1 MPIVKLTEAFISN
14 GLTCPDKPRI
24 EFCDADLPGL
34 YIEVRNGHPGHGT
47 YYLRYK
53 DATGKTC
60 HQKLGRSTELTL
72 ADARKKAKTLKAE
85 IALGAD
91 PRGAVKA
98 QKAVIT
104 YADFFADHYLP
115 YVKPRKRSWKR
126 DEELFRL
133 RIANVLGHRRLNEI
147 TRQQIQ
153 TFHSSLLD
161 QGLAPATCDHHIK
174 LIRQSLN
181 LAITWDMLEK
191 NPAAGIKLFNVD
203 NKVEH
208 YMDADELQRLLAVLR
223 ANDPPNVCVI
233 ATFLLSTGA
242 RLNEAL
248 QATWSQIDRQNRVWR
263 IPAST
268 SKSKKVRSVP
278 LNNSALDCL
287 DGLELLSTRDTPTKS
302 AMPTKSDYLFVNR
315 LTGKPLT
322 TVHKVWAR
330 LRAKAGLPHLRIH
343 DLRHQY
349 ASFLVNSG
357 RTLVE
362 IMQIL
367 GHSDSKVTLRY
378 SHLST
383 ATLQAAANSASV
395 LIRRS
400 SAIPVQAVEVLE
412 PVLERVP
419 EPMLELAPV
428 LIDVK
433 PTAQAEQRLEP
444 VLESTPVLIDMKPV
458 AQEEQRLEA
467 EPQLQS
473 A

>member
-1 MPIVKLTEAFISN
+1 MPILKLTEAFIAT
-14 GLTCPDKPRI
+14 GLVCPDKPRI
-24 EFCDADLPGL
+24 EYCDADLPGL
-34 YIEVRNGHPGHGT
+34 YIEVRNSHPGHGT

-104 YADFFADHYLP
+104 YAEFFADHYLP

-126 DEELFRL
+126 DEELYRL
-133 RIANVLGHRRLNEI
+133 RIHDVFGSKRLNEI

-161 QGLAPATCDHHIK
+161 QDLAPASCDHHIK
-174 LIRQSLN
+174 LLRQSLN

-191 NPAAGIKLFNVD
+191 NPAGGIKLFNVD

-208 YMDADELQRLLAVLR
+208 YLDAEELQRLLAVLR
-223 ANDPPNVCVI
+223 ANDPPNVCAV
-233 ATFLLSTGA
+233 ALFLLSTGS

-263 IPAST
+263 IPASN
-268 SKSKKVRSVP
+268 SKSKRIRSVP
-278 LNNSALDCL
+278 LNDSALDVL
-287 DGLELLSTRDTPTKS
+287 DSLELLSTRD
-302 AMPTKSDYLFVNR
+302 ALTKSDYLFINR

-322 TVHKVWAR
+322 TVHKVWSR

-357 RTLVE
+357 RTLYEV
-362 IMQIL
+362 QLIL
-367 GHSDSKVTLRY
+367 GHSDSKVTARY
-378 SHLST
+378 AHLST

-400 SAIPVQAVEVLE
+400 SAIPVQAVEV
-412 PVLERVP
+412 V
-419 EPMLELAPV
+419 ELAPV
-428 LIDVK
+428 LIDMK
-433 PTAQAEQRLEP
+433 PTVQAEL
-444 VLESTPVLIDMKPV
+444 
-458 AQEEQRLEA
+458 
-467 EPQLQS
+467 QLQS